1 MVKRMANISLSSR
14 PLLLCELNHYPIGG
28 NMKNLI
34 RLVKGHPVVSSLVIA
49 EEFGRRHDNVIQTIR
64 SLIES
69 KHLGALEF
77 KETSYIDK
85 WNRKQISIELNEKGF
100 LIAMPFI
107 GGKKSKDGQVR
118 LVESFLEMR
127 SQLEQLKQSREIAKE
142 EYRPMTDAIKFDRE
156 VQGKDIKPYHF
167 SNEAD
172 LINRIALGMTSAKF
186 KVFHE
191 IDKKQSIRDYLTPYQ
206 LKCVA
211 DLQRANTTYI
221 LDQISFEDR
230 KKKLTDRYR
239 RLHLLPLTNEVHGIS
254 A

>member
-1 MVKRMANISLSSR
+1 MN
-14 PLLLCELNHYPIGG
+14 
-28 NMKNLI
+28 NLI
-34 RLVKGHPVVSSLVIA
+34 RLVKGSPVVSSLVIA

-69 KHLGALEF
+69 KHIGLLEF
-77 KETSYIDK
+77 KESSYI
-85 WNRKQISIELNEKGF
+85 NKQNKKQPCIELNEKGF

-107 GGKKSKDGQVR
+107 GGRKSKDGQVR
-118 LVESFLEMR
+118 LVELFLEMR
-127 SQLEQLKQSREIAKE
+127 SQLEQLRQTRELAKE

-156 VQGKDIKPYHF
+156 VQGKNINPYHF

-172 LINRIALGMTSAKF
+172 LINRVALGMTSAKF
-186 KVFHE
+186 KIFHE
-191 IDKKQSIRDYLTPYQ
+191 IDTKESIRDYLTPCQ
-206 LKCVA
+206 LKCIA

-221 LDQISFEDR
+221 LDKISFEDR

-239 RLHLLPLTNEVHGIS
+239 RLHLLALTSEVHGIS